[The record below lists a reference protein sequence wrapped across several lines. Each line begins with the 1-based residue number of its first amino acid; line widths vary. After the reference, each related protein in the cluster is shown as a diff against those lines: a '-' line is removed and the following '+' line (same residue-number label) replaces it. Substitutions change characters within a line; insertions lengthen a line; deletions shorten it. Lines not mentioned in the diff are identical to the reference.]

1 VPRLASNNTHSYQ
14 ESSCIPQPPQPHA
27 TPPTPEVP
35 WPSATRVPSL
45 ANDDA
50 LILDVP
56 EYGFPYSSQQDSLQT
71 SLKAHNVPQV
81 NPVLVQFTD
90 TADNLQFE
98 VRHTDGDALPNTVL
112 DHHDVHTQSS
122 ASQQDESSLMATTT
136 TVETSP
142 STCGPALTT
151 IQLRCA
157 PHPSSPNALGAQQT
171 PQSCTPHSTPAGP
184 RPSATCV
191 SPPAPNVPLPPA
203 THVPIRNDDTNFSSL
218 QLETAELE
226 NLDTAFS
233 ASPP

>member
-1 VPRLASNNTHSYQ
+1 VPRLATYNTHSYQ
-14 ESSCIPQPPQPHA
+14 ESSCLPQPPQPRA

-35 WPSATRVPSL
+35 WPSASRVPSL

-122 ASQQDESSLMATTT
+122 ASQQNESSLMATTT
-136 TVETSP
+136 TVGDKSIDL
-142 STCGPALTT
+142 G
-151 IQLRCA
+151 
-157 PHPSSPNALGAQQT
+157 SSPHNHPAQM
-171 PQSCTPHSTPAGP
+171 CTSSIISKHTRCST
-184 RPSATCV
+184 
-191 SPPAPNVPLPPA
+191 N
-203 THVPIRNDDTNFSSL
+203 
-218 QLETAELE
+218 TAVM
-226 NLDTAFS
+226 
-233 ASPP
+233 